1 MKFTKE
7 NQILITKEDGTE
19 IMMEILFTYEDP
31 DSKRNYVLYFDP
43 ATPDDVL
50 ASRYEDTGELFDL
63 QGEEYEQISAILD
76 QFLEDKAKED

>member
-7 NQILITKEDGTE
+7 NQILITKDDGTE

-31 DSKRNYVLYFDP
+31 ESKRNYVLYFDP

-50 ASRYEDTGELFDL
+50 ASRYEPTGELFDL
-63 QGEEYEQISAILD
+63 EGEEYENISAILEK
-76 QFLEDKAKED
+76 FLEETAED